1 MIRVVLAVV
10 LATALF
16 GVSLP
21 IAERAERDRNTALAT
36 GELERI
42 GDRAERLAARND
54 PVAAEEEPAAT
65 TLVVTAPTPTF
76 TEGGLLT
83 IADDRLVWQP
93 HAGGNRTVETDVRLR
108 VGVPL
113 IVTDRARVRL
123 SLVGTASDPVVHV
136 EQPRVETQSRG
147 QG

>member
-10 LATALF
+10 LATALL

-21 IAERAERDRNTALAT
+21 IAERAERDRNAALAT
-36 GELERI
+36 GELERV

-54 PVAAEEEPAAT
+54 PVAAEAEPAAT

-76 TEGGLLT
+76 TEGGRLT
-83 IADDRLVWQP
+83 IANDRLVWQP
-93 HAGGNRTVETDVRLR
+93 HAGENRTVKIDVRLR
-108 VGVPL
+108 VEASLV
-113 IVTDRARVRL
+113 VTDRARVRL
-123 SLVGTASDPVVHV
+123 SLVGTESNPVVHV
-136 EQPRVETQSRG
+136 ERTRVETQSRN